1 MTTLLRVYS
10 RSFERSPYL
19 TLCVANGLLSSIGD
33 VTAQFLPLALGAGPV
48 AFDPMRTFRFLVFGA
63 SMGPLGGAWNK
74 FLEVNF
80 PLRPIPPNGRIP
92 AVPTKIKV
100 EDPPT
105 QDFPIPGLKEQL
117 PKGATLRR
125 GGSTFEQSEKAG
137 EKSGPGVMQQEDEV
151 GVSVVQLAKRVAA
164 DQLGL
169 APVSLLIFLLSMS
182 VLEGLDEEETK
193 QKIRDNYWAI
203 LSVNWQVWPILQLI
217 NFRYVP
223 LPYRVPFGS
232 ICGIAWTC
240 FLSWQTN
247 QQEA

>member
-19 TLCVANGLLSSIGD
+19 TLCVANGVLSSIGD
-33 VTAQFLPLALGAGPV
+33 VTAQMLPLALGAGPV
-48 AFDPMRTFRFLVFGA
+48 AFDPSRTLRFLVFGA

-80 PLRPIPPNGRIP
+80 PLRPIPAHGRIP
-92 AVPTKIKV
+92 AIPTKVKV
-100 EDPPT
+100 EDPPE
-105 QDFPIPGLKEQL
+105 FPIPGLKGQL
-117 PKGATLRR
+117 PKGARLERA
-125 GGSTFEQSEKAG
+125 GGAGGKG
-137 EKSGPGVMQQEDEV
+137 EKSGPGVMQEEV

-182 VLEGLDEEETK
+182 VLEGLDDEETK
-193 QKIRDNYWAI
+193 QKIKDNYWAI

-247 QQEA
+247 REE